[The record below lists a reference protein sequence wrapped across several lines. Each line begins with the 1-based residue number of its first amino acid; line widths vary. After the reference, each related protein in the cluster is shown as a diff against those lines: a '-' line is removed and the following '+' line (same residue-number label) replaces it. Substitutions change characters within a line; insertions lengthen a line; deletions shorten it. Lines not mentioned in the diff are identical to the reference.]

1 MKRITR
7 FRSAAMMIAA
17 LTFVTSFTS
26 CKKDDK
32 GILKVQATHSTLTI
46 EDAKMQEPV
55 GDNTLLYDKAG
66 HTPVTAPDGHHVTLG
81 EFNKVSGYA
90 QVKCI
95 NAGTHVVMHFK
106 GLIPNGVYT
115 VWVVTFQSPGFE
127 ETLSNVIGVGALGA
141 GDGSQNS
148 FTASAAGTA
157 SLSATMPTGAMSEFG
172 TVGSCLGSEYEIQFW
187 SIYHMD
193 GLTHGG
199 SPGDES
205 TWVLQSLFQFKGS
218 QL

>member
-1 MKRITR
+1 
-7 FRSAAMMIAA
+7 
-17 LTFVTSFTS
+17 
-26 CKKDDK
+26 
-32 GILKVQATHSTLTI
+32 
-46 EDAKMQEPV
+46 
-55 GDNTLLYDKAG
+55 
-66 HTPVTAPDGHHVTLG
+66 
-81 EFNKVSGYA
+81 
-90 QVKCI
+90 
-95 NAGTHVVMHFK
+95 MHFK